1 MSFSLM
7 LNNDPVR
14 MQQSTAAL
22 AVASMKSQGED
33 PEGKDG
39 TKPQSPNPRHQ
50 ASSLGLVQGV
60 GSWDHMG
67 AALKSKEDEGTSRSY
82 VQHPRKVQK

>member
-1 MSFSLM
+1 M
-7 LNNDPVR
+7 LNNDTVR

-22 AVASMKSQGED
+22 AVASMKTRGED

-39 TKPQSPNPRHQ
+39 TESQSPDPRHR

-60 GSWDHMG
+60 GSWDHTG
-67 AALKSKEDEGTSRSY
+67 AALKSKDDEGTSRSY
-82 VQHPRKVQK
+82 VQHPPKVQK

>member
-1 MSFSLM
+1 
-7 LNNDPVR
+7 

-22 AVASMKSQGED
+22 AVASMKSQVED

-39 TKPQSPNPRHQ
+39 TESQSPDPRHQ

-60 GSWDHMG
+60 GCWDHMG
-67 AALKSKEDEGTSRSY
+67 TALKSKEDEGTSRSY
-82 VQHPRKVQK
+82 VQHPPKVHK